1 MPGADDLFRKKALD
15 KLSSPEQLDVMMQVT
30 SPAGW
35 VALAGAGM
43 ILLFVV
49 IWSVVGTIGIRVD
62 GQGILIRGAEVY
74 DVTSAAQGR
83 VKEVLV
89 KPGERIRAGQV
100 VARLE
105 QTEMELRLANMKDR
119 LKQMEAQKSDVGS
132 TGKSLV
138 TQYQAQLAELRQK
151 VVTQEKLVARGLL
164 TRTPLLRTK
173 QELAQIEQ
181 AIASTRQ
188 MTSGEVIRVD
198 DLKGQIQ
205 ELEARLSASVD
216 VKSSNNGRALE
227 VVTTPG
233 NLVSPGSRILTLE
246 PLDAPLQTVIY
257 IPAVDGKKVRPGMQ
271 VRVSPST
278 VKVEEYGFLVGTV
291 QTVSEFPVTPE
302 GLRRV
307 LRNDRLAEL
316 WMGGSA
322 PIEVVVSLT
331 PDRTTPSGYKWSSS
345 KGPPTQVYSGT
356 IATASVVVEKRSPIS
371 YVLPVVKRSLGLS

>member
-15 KLSSPEQLDVMMQVT
+15 KLSSPEQLDVMMQVM

-35 VALAGAGM
+35 VALAGAG
-43 ILLFVV
+43 LVLVFVV

-119 LKQMEAQKSDVGS
+119 LKQMEAQKSEVGS

-138 TQYQAQLAELRQK
+138 TQYEAQLAELRQK

-278 VKVEEYGFLVGTV
+278 AG
-291 QTVSEFPVTPE
+291 
-302 GLRRV
+302 
-307 LRNDRLAEL
+307 
-316 WMGGSA
+316 
-322 PIEVVVSLT
+322 I
-331 PDRTTPSGYKWSSS
+331 
-345 KGPPTQVYSGT
+345 
-356 IATASVVVEKRSPIS
+356 
-371 YVLPVVKRSLGLS
+371 